1 MTKSIRSGILAF
13 AVLSSIAMAQTTEEK
28 IKELQTQID
37 ALKSKVNESSD
48 NKSKVNESS
57 DNKSKVNESS
67 KWSYTK
73 FEGAKYDGGDDFA
86 FEMTNQLQAHWT
98 FSAIDAGSDTSNF
111 TVRRARTTFSG
122 HVFNK
127 DLLYKL
133 QLDAVDSGSSGD
145 GNIKE
150 GHMTWQFLTLGDYE
164 ANDLTKA
171 KPTTP
176 ERKKDTVGLRFGQG
190 KVLFGLEGT
199 GSSSGLFFV
208 ERSSASR
215 GFADGYSRGAWL
227 VGSALKNQLRW
238 SVGAMNT
245 DVAGG
250 LGEGYTD
257 RGEEAKNSDKEMS
270 YTAMANFDPLGDF
283 NGGKGTEAFKQGD
296 FRSDDKALK
305 GTVGVGLA
313 LGNGKDTATAED
325 VESTSININTAWSVE
340 GFQVMGEYYMRSDDL
355 QGATSDTED
364 SDGWAVSGT
373 YLLPKSGDS
382 STQWGVGLRFGQVS
396 SDNGDNGTVNYVT
409 GLQGLGAAEGDSTEI
424 TVVVDAFYHGHAA
437 KSQIEYTFQD
447 VDFSTGND
455 PTNHILRVGFQ
466 LLF

>member
-1 MTKSIRSGILAF
+1 MTKSICSGLLAF
-13 AVLSSIAMAQTTEEK
+13 AVLSSVALAQEAAK
-28 IKELQTQID
+28 P
-37 ALKSKVNESSD
+37 AAGG
-48 NKSKVNESS
+48 
-57 DNKSKVNESS
+57 
-67 KWSYTK
+67 WSVK
-73 FEGAKYDGGDDFA
+73 PGSGIKYDGGDA
-86 FEMTNQLQAHWT
+86 FSFSMANQLQVHWT
-98 FSAIDAGSDTSNF
+98 FSALDAGTDTANF

-122 HVFNK
+122 HVFDK
-127 DLLYKL
+127 GLRYKL
-133 QLDAVDSGSSGD
+133 QLDAADAGSSGD
-145 GNIKE
+145 GAIKE
-150 GHMTWQFLTLGDYE
+150 GHVTWQFQDGEDCGI
-164 ANDLTKA
+164 
-171 KPTTP
+171 
-176 ERKKDTVGLRFGQG
+176 GLRFGQG

-199 GSSSGLFFV
+199 GASSGLFFV

-250 LGEGYTD
+250 LGAGYTD
-257 RGEEAKNSDKEMS
+257 RGEEASNSDNEMS

-305 GTVGVGLA
+305 GTVGVGIA
-313 LGNGKDTATAED
+313 LGNGKDTAGGAD

-355 QGATSDTED
+355 QGTTSDTED

-396 SDNGDNGTVNYVT
+396 SDNGDNGTVNYAT
-409 GLQGLGAAEGDSTEI
+409 GLQGLGAVEGDSTEI
-424 TVVVDAFYHGHAA
+424 TVVVDAFYHGHMA

-447 VDFSTGND
+447 VDFTAGTD

>member
-1 MTKSIRSGILAF
+1 MTKSICSGLLAF
-13 AVLSSIAMAQTTEEK
+13 AVLSSVALAQSLDDRVKTLETNVAD
-28 IKELQTQID
+28 IKSSPWTFTPGEGLQ
-37 ALKSKVNESSD
+37 LN
-48 NKSKVNESS
+48 
-57 DNKSKVNESS
+57 
-67 KWSYTK
+67 
-73 FEGAKYDGGDDFA
+73 GGDA
-86 FEMTNQLQAHWT
+86 FSFKMANQLQVHWT
-98 FSAIDAGSDTSNF
+98 FSALDAGTDTANF

-122 HVFNK
+122 HVFDK
-127 DLLYKL
+127 GLLYKL
-133 QLDAVDSGSSGD
+133 QLDAADAGSSGD

-150 GHMTWQFLTLGDYE
+150 GHVTWQFLGQELSEADKKANKEKGDCSI
-164 ANDLTKA
+164 
-171 KPTTP
+171 
-176 ERKKDTVGLRFGQG
+176 GLRFGQG

-199 GSSSGLFFV
+199 GASSGLFFV

-250 LGEGYTD
+250 LGAGYTD
-257 RGEEAKNSDKEMS
+257 RGEEASNSDNEMS

-283 NGGKGTEAFKQGD
+283 NGGKGTESFRQGD
-296 FRSDDKALK
+296 FRSDDKSLK

-313 LGNGKDTATAED
+313 LGNGKDTAGGQD
-325 VESTSININTAWSVE
+325 VESTSININTAWSVA

-355 QGATSDTED
+355 QGTTSDTED

-382 STQWGVGLRFGQVS
+382 SAQWGVGLRFGQVS

>member
-37 ALKSKVNESSD
+37 AL
-48 NKSKVNESS
+48 KSKVNESS

-122 HVFNK
+122 HVFNQ

-150 GHMTWQFLTLGDYE
+150 GHMTWQFLTLGEYA
-164 ANDLTKA
+164 ANDLTKD
-171 KPTTP
+171 KPETP
-176 ERKKDTVGLRFGQG
+176 EKKQDTVGLRFGQG

-227 VGSALKNQLRW
+227 VGSAMQNRLRW
-238 SVGAMNT
+238 SAGAMNT

-250 LGEGYTD
+250 LGAGYTD
-257 RGEEAKNSDKEMS
+257 RGEEASNSDNEMS

-296 FRSDDKALK
+296 LRKQDAE
-305 GTVGVGLA
+305 GTNAPKFPLRGTIGVGLA
-313 LGNGKDTATAED
+313 LGNGKDTAAGED
-325 VESTSININTAWSVE
+325 VESTSININTAWSFE
-340 GFQVMGEYYMRSDDL
+340 GFQVLGEYYMRSDDL

-364 SDGWAVSGT
+364 SSGWTVSGT
-373 YLLPKSGDS
+373 YLLPKNGAPE
-382 STQWGVGLRFGQVS
+382 TRWGVGLRVGQVS
-396 SDNGDNGTVNYVT
+396 SDNGNNGTVNYVT

>member
-1 MTKSIRSGILAF
+1 MTKSICSGLLAF
-13 AVLSSIAMAQTTEEK
+13 AVLSSVAFAQ
-28 IKELQTQID
+28 
-37 ALKSKVNESSD
+37 
-48 NKSKVNESS
+48 
-57 DNKSKVNESS
+57 
-67 KWSYTK
+67 
-73 FEGAKYDGGDDFA
+73 EGAKPAAGGWSVKPGSGIKYDGGDA
-86 FEMTNQLQAHWT
+86 FSFSMANQLQVHWT
-98 FSAIDAGSDTSNF
+98 FSALDAGTDTANF
-111 TVRRARTTFSG
+111 TIRRARTTFSG
-122 HVFNK
+122 HVFDK
-127 DLLYKL
+127 GLLYKL
-133 QLDAVDSGSSGD
+133 QLDAADAGSSGD
-145 GNIKE
+145 GAIKE
-150 GHMTWQFLTLGDYE
+150 GHVTWQFQQNEDCGI
-164 ANDLTKA
+164 
-171 KPTTP
+171 
-176 ERKKDTVGLRFGQG
+176 GLRFGQG

-199 GSSSGLFFV
+199 GASSGLFFV

-227 VGSALKNQLRW
+227 VGSAMKNQLRW

-250 LGEGYTD
+250 LGTGYID
-257 RGEEAKNSDKEMS
+257 RGEEASNSDNEMS

-305 GTVGVGLA
+305 GTIGVGVA
-313 LGNGKDTATAED
+313 LGNGKDSGTGQD
-325 VESTSININTAWSVE
+325 IESTSININTAWSVE

-355 QGATSDTED
+355 QGTTSDTED
-364 SDGWAVSGT
+364 SDGWAISGT

-396 SDNGDNGTVNYVT
+396 SDNGDNGTVNYAT

-447 VDFSTGND
+447 VDFTTGND
-455 PTNHILRVGFQ
+455 PTNHILRIGFQ